1 MLFAFM
7 MTTLC
12 LAASPAGWT
21 SDADRRSYVA
31 QASNEQ
37 IGLLLSKTPPDV
49 LLTIAERAVT
59 ALGTYTYV
67 MAKQER
73 VRGTLIDEQ
82 VVNVSARE
90 SPFAVRL
97 DYVRG
102 PSSSRKVLYNS
113 KLKVADFAVHEA
125 GFFSFAGTFWLPVDT
140 PLAKSDSN
148 HSVKEAGLGSLVR
161 RLKREVEKANAAG
174 GLTTIPEG
182 WVGHHFCLLYEM
194 PNGGKGFDAAKTR
207 VCTDFALGVPV
218 LVESFDA
225 ENRVTE
231 RFAFSEVVPAEL
243 PESVFDPKTM

>member
-1 MLFAFM
+1 MLSLSSMTVLWFA
-7 MTTLC
+7 
-12 LAASPAGWT
+12 AAPAGWT
-21 SDADRRSYVA
+21 TDADRRAFVA
-31 QASNEQ
+31 TASTDQ
-37 IGLLLSKTPPDV
+37 IGLLLTSTPPDV

-73 VRGTLIDEQ
+73 VKGTLIDEQ

-90 SPFAVRL
+90 TPFAVRL

-113 KLKVADFAVHEA
+113 KLKAADFAVHEA
-125 GFFSFAGTFWLPVDT
+125 GFFSFAGTFWLPLDT

-161 RLKREVEKANAAG
+161 RLKKEVEKANAAG
-174 GLTTIPEG
+174 GLTTTAEG
-182 WVGHHFCLLYEM
+182 WVGRRFCLLYAM

-207 VCTDFALGVPV
+207 VCTDFAVGVPV

-231 RFAFSEVVPAEL
+231 RFAFSDVAPAEL